1 MKQSNTGGTSK
12 RQATPSFELLSN
24 QVKLQPFNYSLG
36 NNIETI
42 LKRGASSVVHL
53 PKKTET
59 SRFENLKSRQ
69 QNTELMQTSKIFI
82 ET

>member
-1 MKQSNTGGTSK
+1 MKQSKSGGTSK

-42 LKRGASSVVHL
+42 LKRGAASVVHL